1 VIHNYKE
8 EEYRR
13 KLTVKLKNAIM
24 VYWLEVKKD
33 RNKQSFEEIIKGLVE
48 KKKAESLDQ
57 QAANEQ
63 KKRERKER
71 RDRLRQ
77 EAIEKQKE
85 AEAHLT
91 SYINRDQFNILFD
104 SIVDINKKISSHSE
118 TVDELER
125 KLLDVNRKRKIRKE
139 KQIQA

>member
-1 VIHNYKE
+1 
-8 EEYRR
+8 
-13 KLTVKLKNAIM
+13 
-24 VYWLEVKKD
+24 
-33 RNKQSFEEIIKGLVE
+33 VE